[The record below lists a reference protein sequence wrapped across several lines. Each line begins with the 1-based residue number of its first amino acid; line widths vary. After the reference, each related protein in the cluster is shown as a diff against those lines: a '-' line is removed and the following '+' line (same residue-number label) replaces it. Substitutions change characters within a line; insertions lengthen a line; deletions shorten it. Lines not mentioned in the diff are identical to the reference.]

1 MRVEDVMTREVV
13 TLGPDDTLRT
23 AVNAVQR
30 NRIRHIPI
38 VDGRRLVGIV
48 TDRDIKRVLPSVHGG
63 ASQDDFD
70 RTLDELTLAQVMTRD
85 PLSVQP
91 STSVKDAVS
100 LLIDRKYGA
109 LPVVEGDILVGI
121 ISDIDMLRVFHT
133 ML

>member
-13 TLGPDDTLRT
+13 SLGPDDTLRE

-38 VDGRRLVGIV
+38 VEDERLVGIV
-48 TDRDIKRVLPSVHGG
+48 TDRDIKRATPSVHGG
-63 ASQDDFD
+63 ASQEDFN
-70 RTLDELTLAQVMTRD
+70 RALDELTLAHVMTRD
-85 PLSVQP
+85 PLIVHP
-91 STSVKDAVS
+91 STSVKDAVA

-109 LPVVEGDILVGI
+109 LPVVDGDRLVGI
-121 ISDIDMLRVFHT
+121 VSDIDLLRVLHT

>member
-13 TLGPDDTLRT
+13 ALAPEDTLRT

-38 VDGRRLVGIV
+38 VEDGRLVGIV
-48 TDRDIKRVLPSVHGG
+48 TDRDIKRATPSVHGG
-63 ASQDDFD
+63 ASQDDFN
-70 RTLDELTLAQVMTRD
+70 RLLDELTLAQVMTRD
-85 PLSVQP
+85 PLTVRP
-91 STSVKDAVS
+91 GTSVKDAVA

-109 LPVVEGDILVGI
+109 LPVVEGEKLVGI
-121 ISDIDMLRVFHT
+121 LSDIDFLRVLHT

>member
-13 TLGPDDTLRT
+13 TLGPEDTLRD

-38 VDGRRLVGIV
+38 VEGERLVGMV
-48 TDRDIKRVLPSVHGG
+48 TDRDIKRVTPSLHGG
-63 ASQDDFD
+63 ISQDEFN
-70 RTLDELTLAQVMTRD
+70 RTLDELTLGHVMTRD
-85 PLSVQP
+85 PLSVHPQ
-91 STSVKDAVS
+91 TSIKDAVA

-109 LPVVEGDILVGI
+109 LPVVEGETLVGI
-121 ISDIDMLRVFHT
+121 VSDIDFLREFHT

>member
-13 TLGPDDTLRT
+13 SLGPGDTLRA

-38 VDGRRLVGIV
+38 VEVERLVGIV
-48 TDRDIKRVLPSVHGG
+48 TDRDIKRATPSVHGG
-63 ASQDDFD
+63 ASQEDFN
-70 RTLDELTLAQVMTRD
+70 RALDELTLAHVMTRD
-85 PLSVQP
+85 PLVVHP
-91 STSVKDAVS
+91 STSVKDAVA

-109 LPVVEGDILVGI
+109 LPVVDGERLVGI
-121 ISDIDMLRVFHT
+121 VSDIDLLRVLHT